1 MSTNHKCA
9 LLVVDDEPY
18 ILTTLSALLA
28 PDFEVYTADCGE
40 TAQKIFQQHRIDL
53 ILTDQK
59 MPRMSGVQLLEWVRE
74 SYPQTIRLLMTGFAE
89 LEDAVEAINRGKVY
103 RYLFKPWRVDELI
116 QVLREASNLFKL
128 ERENKRLVEELRKA
142 NLELEQ
148 VNLRLEQRVHE
159 RTQRLEEANHELQ
172 QKNMMLEKLALTD
185 PLTAVPNR
193 RAIDRLADAEIR
205 RRTRYPSALALGIID
220 ADHFREINRRYLYPG
235 GDQVLIDLAKVLNT
249 SVRTVDTVG
258 RVGGEEF
265 IVVAPE
271 TNMEGA
277 VILAERIRS
286 AVEAFNFSY
295 KNVSIHVT
303 VSIGF
308 AVADLDRPVDYDQL
322 KHYAAAALG
331 EAKAAGRN
339 RSVVRPFGAG
349 PDPFPRPL
357 TDPAG
362 ASQATSS

>member
-1 MSTNHKCA
+1 MSTNQKCT

-18 ILTTLSALLA
+18 ILTTLAALLA
-28 PDFEVYTADCGE
+28 PDFEVFTADSGE
-40 TAQKIFQQHRIDL
+40 KAREIFAQQSIDL

-59 MPRMSGVQLLEWVRE
+59 MPTMSGVQLLEWVRE
-74 SYPQTIRLLMTGFAE
+74 VSPWTIRLLMTGFAE

-116 QVLREASNLFKL
+116 QVLREASERFKL
-128 ERENKRLVEELRKA
+128 ERENQRLVEELR
-142 NLELEQ
+142 Q
-148 VNLRLEQRVHE
+148 VNLRLEQVNIQLEQRVLE
-159 RTQRLEEANHELQ
+159 RTHRLEEANHELQ

-205 RRTRYPSALALGIID
+205 RRTRYPSPLALGLID

-235 GDQVLIDLAKVLNT
+235 GDVVLIELAKVLNS

-277 VILAERIRS
+277 LILAERIRS
-286 AVEAFNFSY
+286 AVETNPFSY
-295 KNVSIHVT
+295 KGEPIQVT
-303 VSIGF
+303 VSAGF
-308 AVADLDRPVDYDQL
+308 AVVEMGVTTDYDQL
-322 KHYAAAALG
+322 KHHAAAALG

-339 RSVVRPFGAG
+339 RAVVRLLPV
-349 PDPFPRPL
+349 PVL
-357 TDPAG
+357 
-362 ASQATSS
+362 SQAT

>member
-74 SYPQTIRLLMTGFAE
+74 NYPQTIRLLMTGFAE

-148 VNLRLEQRVHE
+148 VNPRLERRVHE

-172 QKNMMLEKLALTD
+172 QKNMRLEKLALTD
-185 PLTAVPNR
+185 PRTSVPNR

-205 RRTRYPSALALGIID
+205 RRTRYPSPLALGLID

-235 GDQVLIDLAKVLNT
+235 GDTVLIELAKVLNS

-258 RVGGEEF
+258 RVGGEEV

-277 VILAERIRS
+277 IILGERIRS
-286 AVEAFNFSY
+286 A
-295 KNVSIHVT
+295 
-303 VSIGF
+303 
-308 AVADLDRPVDYDQL
+308 
-322 KHYAAAALG
+322 
-331 EAKAAGRN
+331 
-339 RSVVRPFGAG
+339 
-349 PDPFPRPL
+349 
-357 TDPAG
+357 
-362 ASQATSS
+362 